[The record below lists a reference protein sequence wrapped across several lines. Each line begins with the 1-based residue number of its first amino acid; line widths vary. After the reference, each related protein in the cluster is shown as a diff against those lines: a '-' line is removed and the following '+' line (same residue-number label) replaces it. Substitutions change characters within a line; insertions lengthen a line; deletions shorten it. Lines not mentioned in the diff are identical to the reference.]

1 MVAIPAPSVL
11 DSAIL
16 GQAGRQTSKLA
27 GGSADGQRRML
38 KDTEKSWATAEWSF
52 AVLRALSML
61 GGMIALFLV
70 PLRPEHQMHLAPLAW
85 TFVAYE
91 VLLFLAIW
99 FWPARLR
106 QILLGT
112 TGLDL
117 VFISLFVWHTG
128 GEESHFYLLF
138 YLLVALAAAHFGPG
152 IGLTTAGGGSLLYV
166 LASVIGATGTDWNHL
181 SARAATFFLL
191 GGPLGYLGQRER
203 LARAVAER
211 LNDQL
216 RENQGRLERA
226 YQELQAAQAR
236 LVQSERLA
244 AIGQM
249 SAKVSHEV
257 RNPLSSISLNAE
269 LLEDELQALP
279 AERRV
284 EAANLVGAIRSQ
296 VDVLSAVTEDY
307 LRFARLPKPKLETAV
322 LAPVIEDLAEFV
334 REEFRARKV
343 GLVVDVADGIPTM
356 RLDAGQIRQALLN
369 LIRNAAEA
377 MPGGGTIT
385 VRAAVEQQAAGR
397 RQETGQGNPDQQL
410 LPAASCRLPAVFIEV
425 RDTGSGIPVENLG
438 KIFEPFFTSK
448 GGGTGLGLPIARQI
462 ALDHGGSLTCEN
474 APEGG
479 AIFRLTLPI
488 PDGGRTP

>member
-1 MVAIPAPSVL
+1 MADLPAQM
-11 DSAIL
+11 A
-16 GQAGRQTSKLA
+16 T
-27 GGSADGQRRML
+27 
-38 KDTEKSWATAEWSF
+38 DTNKFRATAEWTF

-70 PLRPEHQMHLAPLAW
+70 PLHPEHQPHVAPLAW
-85 TFVAYE
+85 TFVSYKA
-91 VLLFLAIW
+91 LLFLAIW
-99 FWPARLR
+99 LWPARLR

-117 VFISLFVWHTG
+117 VFVSLFVWHTG
-128 GEESHFYLLF
+128 GGGSHFYLLF
-138 YLLVALAAAHFGPG
+138 YLLVALAAAHFGPV
-152 IGLTTAGGGSLLYV
+152 IGLAAAGGGSLLYV
-166 LASVIGATGTDWNHL
+166 LASVVGATATDWNHL
-181 SARAATFFLL
+181 SARVATFFLV
-191 GGPLGYLGQRER
+191 GGPIGYLSQRER
-203 LARAVAER
+203 LARAEAER

-236 LVQSERLA
+236 LVLSERLA

-257 RNPLSSISLNAE
+257 RNPLSSISLNTE
-269 LLEDELQALP
+269 LLEDELKALP
-279 AERRV
+279 PERRA
-284 EAANLVGAIRSQ
+284 EAANLVTAIRSQ
-296 VDVLSAVTEDY
+296 VDVLSAVTEEY
-307 LRFARLPKPKLETAV
+307 LRFARLPEPKFETGA

-334 REEFRARKV
+334 REELRARKV
-343 GLVVDVADGIPTM
+343 GLVMDVAVGMPIL

-377 MPGGGTIT
+377 MPGGGKIT
-385 VRAAVEQQAAGR
+385 VRAAVEQQAAGSR
-397 RQETGQGNPDQQL
+397 QQAASRGQRAAGSRQEAGGGGGDSL
-410 LPAASCRLPAVFIEV
+410 LLFSADCLLPAVFIEV
-425 RDTGSGIPVENLG
+425 CDAGSGIPAENLG

-462 ALDHGGSLTCEN
+462 ALDHGGTLTCEN